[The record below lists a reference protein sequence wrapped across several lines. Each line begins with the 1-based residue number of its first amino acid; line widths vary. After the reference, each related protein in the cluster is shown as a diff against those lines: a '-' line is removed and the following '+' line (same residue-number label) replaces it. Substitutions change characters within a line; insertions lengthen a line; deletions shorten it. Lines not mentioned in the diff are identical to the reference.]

1 MEIHA
6 TVNAVTFTSLGFW
19 AAFAAVFLLVA
30 GAQAF
35 WPQSTA
41 KPALRKFLLLAFSL
55 GFYVWVAQHLVGVL
69 VVSVLLNHGAAQAIH
84 RASGRRRSLCT
95 AVGVALNV
103 AMLATFK
110 YAYFI
115 AEWIP
120 SSTLNLDASAWR
132 LEGWMLPLGISFFT
146 FQAISYLIDVH
157 RGTVDRPASLLSFA
171 TYLTFFPQL
180 VAGPIV
186 RAQEFLPQLES
197 KRWIASKS
205 EDARHVQLILSGF
218 LKKLV
223 LGDLVGAWLVDP
235 VFDHPTEWAS
245 WEVLIALYG
254 YSLQVYADFSGYT
267 DMAKGMAGLLGIDL
281 PENFRFPYRATSPS
295 DFWRRWHI
303 TLSSWWKDYLYIP
316 LGGNRNVSTFTVCCA
331 MAGLGGAA
339 WSWGELGGG
348 LVVAGVALLVTASM
362 LMSTAFHKKM
372 STAMNVFLVMLVGGL
387 WHGAHLNFI
396 MWGALN
402 GAVLAAWVLVPHGPS
417 RLWTRAVGWFVT
429 FHSVVLARIW
439 FRAGSL
445 ISWDETTSAP
455 HPEDAWGTASLLWER
470 LQLSPPSPTDMV
482 WDPTYLAGVA
492 LLIAGY
498 ALHWLP
504 ENAKKGMNKKTTSV
518 PMWVTWC
525 LWCTATAL
533 AVWCSSSY
541 HKPFIYWQF

>member
-1 MEIHA
+1 M
-6 TVNAVTFTSLGFW
+6 NAVTFTSLGFW

-30 GAQAF
+30 GMQAR
-35 WPQSTA
+35 WPKSTA
-41 KPALRKFLLLAFSL
+41 KPALRKGLLLAFSL
-55 GFYVWVAQHLVGVL
+55 GFYVWVAQHLVWVL
-69 VVSVLLNHGAAQAIH
+69 VVSVLLNHVAAQAIH
-84 RASGRRRSLCT
+84 RASGRTRSLCT

-120 SSTLNLDASAWR
+120 PSTLTMDASAWR

-157 RGTVDRPASLLSFA
+157 RGTVSQPASLLSFA

-186 RAQEFLPQLES
+186 RAKEFLPQLES
-197 KRWIASKS
+197 KHWIASKA

-235 VFDHPTEWAS
+235 VFDDPTNWAS
-245 WEVLIALYG
+245 WEILLALYG

-267 DMAKGMAGLLGIDL
+267 DMAKGMAGLLGIEL
-281 PENFRFPYRATSPS
+281 PKNFRFPYRATSPS
-295 DFWRRWHI
+295 DFWRRWHM

-316 LGGNRNVSTFTVCCA
+316 LGGNRNVSAFTVCCA
-331 MAGLGGAA
+331 LAGLGGAA

-372 STAMNVFLVMLVGGL
+372 ATAMNVFLVMLVGGL
-387 WHGAHLNFI
+387 WHGAHVNFI

-402 GAVLAAWVLVPHGPS
+402 GAVLAAWVLMPS
-417 RLWTRAVGWFVT
+417 RPSKAWKRALGWFVT

-445 ISWDETTSAP
+445 IAWDETTSAP

-470 LQLSPPSPTDMV
+470 LQLSPPSPMDMV
-482 WDPTYLAGVA
+482 WDATYLTGVA
-492 LLIAGY
+492 LLVSGY
-498 ALHWLP
+498 ALHWIP
-504 ENAKKGMNKKTTSV
+504 EPWRNIMHKKTTSL
-518 PMWVTWC
+518 PMWATWC
-525 LWCTATAL
+525 FWCAATAL

>member
-1 MEIHA
+1 M
-6 TVNAVTFTSLGFW
+6 NAVTFTSLGFW

-30 GAQAF
+30 GVQAR
-35 WPQSTA
+35 WANSTA
-41 KPALRKFLLLAFSL
+41 KPALRKALLLAFSL
-55 GFYVWVAQHLVGVL
+55 GFYVWVAQHLVWVL
-69 VVSVLLNHGAAQAIH
+69 VVSVLLNHVAAQAIH
-84 RASGRRRSLCT
+84 RMSGRMRSLCT

-115 AEWIP
+115 AEWISP
-120 SSTLNLDASAWR
+120 STLTLDASAWR

-157 RGTVDRPASLLSFA
+157 RSTVDCPASLLSFA

-186 RAQEFLPQLES
+186 RANDFLPQLES
-197 KRWIASKS
+197 QRWIASKT
-205 EDARHVQLILSGF
+205 EDARHVQLILAGF

-245 WEVLIALYG
+245 WEVLLALYG

-267 DMAKGMAGLLGIDL
+267 DMAKGMAGLLGIAL
-281 PENFRFPYRATSPS
+281 PENFRFPYRAASPS
-295 DFWRRWHI
+295 DFWRRWHM

-316 LGGNRNVSTFTVCCA
+316 LGGNRNVSAFTVCCA
-331 MAGLGGAA
+331 LAGLAGAA
-339 WSWGELGGG
+339 WWWGELGGG
-348 LVVAGVALLVTASM
+348 LVLAGAALLVTASM
-362 LMSTAFHKKM
+362 LMSTSFHKKM
-372 STAMNVFLVMLVGGL
+372 ATAMNVFLVMLVGGL

-396 MWGALN
+396 VWGALN
-402 GAVLAAWVLVPHGPS
+402 GAVMVAWVLMPSGPS
-417 RLWTRAVGWFVT
+417 KTWTRALGWFVT

-445 ISWDETTSAP
+445 IAWDETTSAP

-470 LQLSPPSPTDMV
+470 LQLSPPSPMNMV
-482 WDPTYLAGVA
+482 WDGTYLAGVA
-492 LLIAGY
+492 LLVAGY
-498 ALHWLP
+498 TLHWLP
-504 ENAKKGMNKKTTSV
+504 QPWRNILHKKTTSL
-518 PMWVTWC
+518 PMWATWC
-525 LWCTATAL
+525 FWCAATAL